1 MISTVT
7 VRNSK
12 KATNIQQKS
21 SLSYSKATYLFWYE
35 RMLLMRKFE
44 EKAGQLYGQQKIK
57 GFCHL
62 YNGQEAC
69 IAGAVTALQQGDKY
83 ITAYRDHAHPIALG
97 TPPRLIM
104 AELFGKATG
113 IS

>member
-1 MISTVT
+1 MISTLT
-7 VRNSK
+7 ARPSK
-12 KATNIQQKS
+12 KATNKQEKS
-21 SLSYSKATYLFWYE
+21 PRNYSKATYLFWYE

-69 IAGAVTALQQGDKY
+69 IAGQYVASE
-83 ITAYRDHAHPIALG
+83 R
-97 TPPRLIM
+97 
-104 AELFGKATG
+104 
-113 IS
+113 S